1 MTQRQPTPPD
11 LNDAERSYLQP
22 VGPQF
27 YPPLGYTDDGTP
39 QYLPGQQSAR
49 PSHVPTG
56 IGAIAPG
63 TPAADDLHAAPGPV
77 SHRAQPRQGG
87 VWKAAVYLVVIAV
100 LGAATILMARNVLS
114 DGPEEITLPSVDTSD
129 TWITD
134 TAPPY
139 PTVPDTPTKRGATV
153 DSAGKSVVYQ
163 ATINGVGVLAYSDDT
178 GTRTD
183 VISEP
188 EWKVTFTGTGAPL
201 RLLVVATSGSSVSC
215 AILVD
220 GQVVAHDDV
229 STQSSR
235 RTAACLA

>member
-1 MTQRQPTPPD
+1 M
-11 LNDAERSYLQP
+11 
-22 VGPQF
+22 
-27 YPPLGYTDDGTP
+27 
-39 QYLPGQQSAR
+39 
-49 PSHVPTG
+49 
-56 IGAIAPG
+56 
-63 TPAADDLHAAPGPV
+63 
-77 SHRAQPRQGG
+77 
-87 VWKAAVYLVVIAV
+87 WKAAVYLVVIAV

-201 RLLVVATSGSSVSC
+201 RLLVVATSEARCRVPSS
-215 AILVD
+215 
-220 GQVVAHDDV
+220 
-229 STQSSR
+229 STARWWRTTMSPPNR
-235 RTAACLA
+235 RGGPPHVWREQPGYR

>member
-1 MTQRQPTPPD
+1 MTQRQPTP
-11 LNDAERSYLQP
+11 AQRSYQQP

-27 YPPLGYTDDGTP
+27 YPPLGYADDGTP
-39 QYLPGQQSAR
+39 RYFPGQPPAR

-56 IGAIAPG
+56 IGAVAPG
-63 TPAADDLHAAPGPV
+63 TPAADDRRAAPGPV
-77 SHRAQPRQGG
+77 SHRAEPRQRGA
-87 VWKAAVYLVVIAV
+87 VWKAAVYLIVIAV
-100 LGAATILMARNVLS
+100 LGAATILMARNLLS
-114 DGPEEITLPSVDTSD
+114 DDGPEEITLPSVDTSD

-153 DSAGKSVVYQ
+153 DSAGKNVVYQ
-163 ATINGVGVLAYSDDT
+163 ATINGVGVLAYSDAT

-183 VISEP
+183 VVSEP
-188 EWKVTFTGTGAPL
+188 EWRVTFTGTGAPL